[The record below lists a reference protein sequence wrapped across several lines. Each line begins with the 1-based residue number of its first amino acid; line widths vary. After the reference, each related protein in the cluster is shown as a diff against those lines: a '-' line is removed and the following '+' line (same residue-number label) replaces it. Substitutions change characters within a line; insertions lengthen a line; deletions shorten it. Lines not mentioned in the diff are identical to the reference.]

1 MAKSLNK
8 QQLVTVVSM
17 MMIAEMESR
26 DYTLEEADEEVLK
39 SYLED
44 HTVDGLVDMVNDIPG
59 ATDNYLSYIESE
71 EQEEDQVDENDAP
84 SVESMKEILDNL
96 HVGFNMVPGLGAG
109 YAADEEDLKALR
121 VFVAGALA
129 VKGAIQA
136 YMS

>member
-1 MAKSLNK
+1 MSKSLNK
-8 QQLVTVVSM
+8 QQLVNVVSM
-17 MMIAEMESR
+17 MMVAEMESR
-26 DYTLEEADEEVLK
+26 DYTLEEADEETLK

-59 ATDNYLSYIESE
+59 ATDNYLSCIESE
-71 EQEEDQVDENDAP
+71 EQEEDQVDENGAP
-84 SVESMKEILDNL
+84 SAESMKEILDNL

-109 YAADEEDLKALR
+109 YASDEEDLKALR